1 MIEKIQSMYHSDI
14 RSMINFIQSNHSLI
28 EQSMFDCIVHDEL
41 WETIHETFTKRSV
54 KQGVKR
60 SDDKRSDEKRSVNE
74 SNEQNDTIV
83 LLPHDCIQK
92 ISTQYNID
100 KKQIIQNYFNYI
112 IRNHSISREFL
123 RIAEMIVHNS
133 ENIPTPIL
141 TDCFVLY
148 LTDYWNTK

>member
-28 EQSMFDCIVHDEL
+28 EKSMFDCIVHNEL
-41 WETIHETFTKRSV
+41 WKTIHETFVKQSV
-54 KQGVKR
+54 KQ
-60 SDDKRSDEKRSVNE
+60 SDN
-74 SNEQNDTIV
+74 TIV
-83 LLPHDCIQK
+83 SPHDCIQK

-112 IRNHSISREFL
+112 IRNHQVSREFL

-148 LTDYWNTK
+148 LTDYWKQNK